1 MRARLH
7 PDPQEAELRFAEGGA
22 RPPDDRDR
30 GDRLHPRHRPQPPGA
45 LGRADPGRP
54 RQGPAGRPLPHHPRH
69 ARHGRYQEPQEGS
82 VEVRSEAGKGQGCSL
97 MPRRNR
103 PVKRIV
109 APDPVYQSEAIAKF
123 VNVVMSRGKR
133 STAEKV
139 VYDALARASKQAK
152 KEPLEV
158 FDQALRNATPLL
170 EVKPRRVGGATY
182 QVPIEIRPDRRLA
195 LARRWLVRF
204 ARGRGGRSMSERLAD
219 ELLDA
224 SNNTGGAV
232 KRQEETH
239 RMAES
244 NKAFSHFR
252 Y

>member
-1 MRARLH
+1 
-7 PDPQEAELRFAEGGA
+7 
-22 RPPDDRDR
+22 
-30 GDRLHPRHRPQPPGA
+30 
-45 LGRADPGRP
+45 
-54 RQGPAGRPLPHHPRH
+54 
-69 ARHGRYQEPQEGS
+69 
-82 VEVRSEAGKGQGCSL
+82 
-97 MPRRNR
+97 MPRRSR
-103 PVKRIV
+103 PVKRVI

-123 VNVVMSRGKR
+123 VNVVMSKGKR

-139 VYDALARASKQAK
+139 VYDALSRAGKQAK

-158 FDQALRNATPLL
+158 FDLALRNVTPLL

-182 QVPIEIRPDRRLA
+182 QVPVEIRPERRLA
-195 LARRWLVRF
+195 LARRWIVRF
-204 ARGRGGRSMSERLAD
+204 ARQRGGKSMCEKLAF

-224 SNNTGGAV
+224 SQNTGGAV
-232 KRQEETH
+232 KRKEETH